1 MKFAVTGKGGTGKS
15 TIAGILACFLR
26 DDGYRVL
33 AVDADPDANLA
44 SAIGIPSELT
54 ASLLPISEKREL
66 IRERTGAEPG
76 EFGQMFK
83 MNPNVGDIPDEYSVD
98 FEGIKL
104 LVMGAVRKGGGGC
117 ACPENVLLQSLLS
130 EIVLN
135 RDEAVIVDME
145 AGIEHLGRA
154 TCKAVDKMLITVEPG
169 ARSIATAKRIIELG
183 GEIGVESFGVVGNR
197 ITDRDQAAW
206 IVNQF
211 DPDLVIGMIP
221 YSELILET
229 DLREVPLIS
238 ILDTDLD
245 LKASFES
252 IYRAC
257 IEPDWKYGDS

>member
-1 MKFAVTGKGGTGKS
+1 LKIAVTGKGGTGKS
-15 TIAGILACFLR
+15 TVAGILACYLR
-26 DDGYRVL
+26 DDGYKVL

-44 SAIGIPSELT
+44 SAIGIPPDLT
-54 ASLLPISEKREL
+54 ASLIPISEMREL

-83 MNPNVGDIPDEYSVD
+83 MNPVVSDIPDDYSVD

-104 LVMGAVRKGGGGC
+104 VTMGAIRKGGGGC

-135 RDEAVIVDME
+135 RDEAVVVDME

-169 ARSIATAKRIIELG
+169 ARSISTAKRIMDLAG
-183 GEIGVESFGVVGNR
+183 QIGIGSFGVVGNK
-197 ITDRDQAAW
+197 
-206 IVNQF
+206 IVNQDQARWIAGRF
-211 DPDLVIGMIP
+211 APDQILGMIP
-221 YSELILET
+221 YSEIILEA
-229 DLREVPLIS
+229 DLRQVPLIGM
-238 ILDTDLD
+238 LDEN
-245 LKASFES
+245 LKAAFDN

-257 IEPDWKYGDS
+257 SRAG

>member
-1 MKFAVTGKGGTGKS
+1 LKIAVTGKGGTGK
-15 TIAGILACFLR
+15 TTLAGILAWCLR

-44 SAIGIPSELT
+44 SAIGIPPELT
-54 ASLLPISEKREL
+54 ASLLPISERREL
-66 IRERTGAEPG
+66 VRELTGAEPG

-83 MNPNVGDIPDEYSVD
+83 MNPNVSDIPDEYSVD
-98 FEGIKL
+98 YEGMKL

-117 ACPENVLLQSLLS
+117 ACPENVLLQSLLA

-169 ARSIATAKRIIELG
+169 ARSISTAKRIIELA
-183 GEIGVESFGVVGNR
+183 GEIGIERFGVVGNR
-197 ITDRDQAAW
+197 IASRDQAAW
-206 IVNQF
+206 IVNQL
-211 DPDLVIGMIP
+211 DPDLVIGMVP
-221 YSELILET
+221 YSELILEA
-229 DLREVPLIS
+229 DLKQVPLIS

-245 LKASFES
+245 LRASFES

-257 IEPDWKYGDS
+257 IERG